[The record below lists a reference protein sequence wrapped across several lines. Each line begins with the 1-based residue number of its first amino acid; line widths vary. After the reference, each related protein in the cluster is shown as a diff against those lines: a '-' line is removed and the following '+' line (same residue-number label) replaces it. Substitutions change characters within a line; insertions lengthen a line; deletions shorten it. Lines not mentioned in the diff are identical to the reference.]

1 MLISPP
7 NSSKSGHV
15 PNVVPAKVRIGLA
28 ICAVFLLIYMCG
40 GLATGYTYLPGKR
53 GGLLLSGIPTLFIV
67 AAASALF
74 LAALLTIVD
83 HYDRRPNEASYAF
96 TRKTYR
102 RAALYLFIAAP
113 FAELAHRLLLDNGID
128 IFPNAHGLAENYTFY
143 SPRLHALKRF
153 LDPITSNVLWIGL
166 LSFGTGGV
174 GILIDKYSHS
184 AGFRRIA
191 SLLISVSMLGVSL
204 FAMAGGAQDFLNG
217 EVKRGRQS
225 AEYTIQAELE
235 PAKFNAILLTHF
247 AMSGMLFTASA
258 FVLVGVAT
266 NRIKTP
272 ARMPKLSEIA
282 RRPNLV
288 VTGTRLPHPQRPA
301 PYKPGHANLL
311 PLRYHTNPYERTWH
325 PNQIPKRERNIKI
338 GLSLFLLAYGGLGV
352 TFDDLFVPGRR
363 TRGTHFHGQEAWLMY
378 GAMICAAL
386 VLLSVVVDHYD
397 RRNNEGQ
404 YRTFARIFQIL
415 GWTLFGAALIVK
427 LFWPARD

>member
-1 MLISPP
+1 VNRHI
-7 NSSKSGHV
+7 
-15 PNVVPAKVRIGLA
+15 PNVIPAKARIVLTF
-28 ICAVFLLIYMCG
+28 CAVGLLIYMCA
-40 GLATGYTYLPGKR
+40 GLATGYTYLPGRR
-53 GGLLLSGIPTLFIV
+53 GGILLSGIPTLFIV
-67 AAASALF
+67 AAASSLF

-83 HYDRRPNEASYAF
+83 HYDTRPNEAAYAV
-96 TRKTYR
+96 TRKTYL

-113 FAELAHRLLLDNGID
+113 FAELAHRLLLDSGID
-128 IFPNAHGLAENYTFY
+128 VLPNVRGLAENYTFY
-143 SPRLHALKRF
+143 SPRLHALKRY
-153 LDPITSNVLWIGL
+153 LDPITSNVIWIGL
-166 LSFGTGGV
+166 LSFGTSGI
-174 GILIDKYSHS
+174 GILVDKYSRS
-184 AGFRRIA
+184 AGLRRIGL
-191 SLLISVSMLGVSL
+191 LLISVSMLGVSL
-204 FAMAGGAQDFLNG
+204 FAMAGGAEDFLDG
-217 EVKRGRQS
+217 EVKGGSRTNP
-225 AEYTIQAELE
+225 YTIQAEQE
-235 PAKFNAILLTHF
+235 PAKFNAILLAHF
-247 AMSGMLFTASA
+247 ALSGILFTASA
-258 FVLVGVAT
+258 FVLVGVIT

-288 VTGTRLPHPQRPA
+288 VTGTRLPKPRRPA

-311 PLRYHTNPYERTWH
+311 PFGYHTHLYGSTWR

-352 TFDDLFVPGRR
+352 AFDDLFVPGRR
-363 TRGTHFHGQEAWLMY
+363 TRGAHFHGQEAWLMY

-415 GWTLFGAALIVK
+415 GWTLFATALMVK